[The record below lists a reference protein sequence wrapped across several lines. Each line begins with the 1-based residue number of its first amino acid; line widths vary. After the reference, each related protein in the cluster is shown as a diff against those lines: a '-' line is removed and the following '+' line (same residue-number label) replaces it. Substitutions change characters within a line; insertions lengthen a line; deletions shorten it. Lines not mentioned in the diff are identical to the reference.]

1 VDEEAHHQIPDPSS
15 VFKLLSRAEADEEAC
30 HWIPDPPPVSELV
43 FSHWFSPSLL
53 VLALL
58 PV

>member
-1 VDEEAHHQIPDPSS
+1 MHHQIPDPDPSS
-15 VFKLLSRAEADEEAC
+15 VFKLLSRAEADEEAR
-30 HWIPDPPPVSELV
+30 HRIPDPPPVFELV
-43 FSHWFSPSLL
+43 FSHWSSPSLL